1 VKLAGGEG
9 RPSVVPVMMGRS
21 LVVPQ
26 SRHGVCRFDFQDL
39 CRADVFAADYK
50 VRQGHAGLEGR
61 QETRHASCPS
71 RVQLS

>member
-1 VKLAGGEG
+1 MKLAGGEG
-9 RPSVVPVMMGRS
+9 QPSVVPVMMGRS

-50 VRQGHAGLEGR
+50 VRQGYPGIEGR
-61 QETRHASCPS
+61 QETRHVSSFSC
-71 RVQLS
+71 VQLG